1 MQLADLRAEVLKTA
15 LRMAADGCA
24 HGAQGNISARDPATG
39 LIAITP
45 SAIPYDEM
53 EVEDVAVISLDGGIV
68 AGRWQPSTEMPMHM
82 VFYRERADVGAIV
95 HSHAPHATVFAVID
109 EPIPLVL
116 TEAAASLGEPVP
128 VARYVQP
135 GTEELGRVA
144 LKAMDSS
151 AAVLL
156 ANHGLLT
163 VGDNLAQAYDAT
175 LAAETTARLVIMV
188 RSMGVAPVELA
199 PDDVADVREAYLH
212 DYRRTSAQSGG
223 GPSE

>member
-24 HGAQGNISARDPATG
+24 HGAQGNVSALDPETG

-45 SAIPYDEM
+45 SAVAYAEM
-53 EVEDVAVISLDGGIV
+53 QVEDVAVVGRDGEQV
-68 AGRWQPSTEMPMHM
+68 AGRWRPSSEMPMHL
-82 VFYRERADVGAIV
+82 VFYRERPDVGAIV

-116 TEAAASLGEPVP
+116 TEAAACLGEPVR
-128 VARYVQP
+128 VARYARP

-144 LKAMDSS
+144 LGTMGASS
-151 AAVLL
+151 AVLL
-156 ANHGLLT
+156 ANHGLVT
-163 VGDNLAQAYDAT
+163 VGASLAQAYDAT

-188 RSMGVAPVELA
+188 RSMGAEPVELA
-199 PDDVADVREAYLH
+199 PDAVAPMREAYLH
-212 DYRRTSAQSGG
+212 AYRRTRAESSGK
-223 GPSE
+223 PLE